1 MRVLVTGATGYVGT
15 AVVRRLQSAGHE
27 VVPFS
32 RATGGDISDAA
43 TVARAMEGVDAAV
56 NLVAILEG
64 SPEQFEQVVAGG
76 ARNVVA
82 AAKAAGVRRLLHMSA
97 IGVTEAHAPLTG
109 YWGGKWRAKQ
119 AVVESGLDWT
129 VFEPSFVF
137 SQGGGAFAEF
147 ERLARL
153 PVVPVIGDGRY
164 RHQPV
169 WLGDVAE
176 AFSRALARPETIG
189 KVYALGGP
197 QVFTFDEL
205 LDEIARV
212 TGRRPHRKV
221 HAPAGF
227 VHLQAKVFLR
237 HLPPPLRVTPDQ
249 ITMLLAGTECD
260 VAPMR
265 EDLGIEP
272 ASIGEAYTRSV

>member
-1 MRVLVTGATGYVGT
+1 MRVLVTGATGYVGS
-15 AVVRRLQSAGHE
+15 AIVRRLQADGHE
-27 VVPFS
+27 VRPFS
-32 RATGGDISDAA
+32 RAAGGDISDPEA
-43 TVARAMEGVDAAV
+43 VARAMHGVEAAV

-64 SPEQFEQVVAGG
+64 SPEQFERVVVGG

-82 AAKAAGVRRLLHMSA
+82 AAQAAGVRRLLHMSA
-97 IGVTEAHAPLTG
+97 LGVTEEHAPLTG
-109 YWGGKWRAKQ
+109 YWGGKWRARQ
-119 AVVESGLDWT
+119 AVVESELDWT

-137 SQGGGAFAEF
+137 SQGGGAFREF
-147 ERLARL
+147 ERLARM
-153 PVVPVIGDGRY
+153 PVVPVIGKGRY

-169 WLGDVAE
+169 WLGDVAA
-176 AFSRALARPETIG
+176 AFSRGLERPETIR
-189 KVYALGGP
+189 KVYPLGGP

-212 TGRRPHRKV
+212 TGHRPHPKM
-221 HAPAGF
+221 HAPAGL
-227 VHLQAKVFLR
+227 VRLQARVLLR

-260 VAPMR
+260 LTPMR

-272 ASIGEAYTRSV
+272 ASIGEAYTRSL

>member
-1 MRVLVTGATGYVGT
+1 MKVLVTGATGYVGS
-15 AVVRRLQSAGHE
+15 AVVRRLEADGHH
-27 VVPFS
+27 VRPFS
-32 RATGGDISDAA
+32 RASGGDIADPAS
-43 TVARAMEGVDAAV
+43 VEEAMDGVDAAV

-64 SPEQFEQVVAGG
+64 TPEQFEQIVAGG

-82 AAKAAGVRRLLHMSA
+82 AADAAGVRRVLHMSA
-97 IGVTEAHAPLTG
+97 LGVTEEHAPRTG

-137 SQGGGAFAEF
+137 SQGGGAFKEF

-153 PVVPVIGDGRY
+153 PVVPVIGNGRY

-169 WLGDVAE
+169 WLGDVAA
-176 AFSRALARPETIG
+176 AFSRALERPETIG
-189 KVYALGGP
+189 KTYPLGGP

-205 LDEIARV
+205 LDELARV
-212 TGRRPHRKV
+212 TGHRAHPKV

-227 VHLQAKVFLR
+227 VSLQAKLLLR

-260 VAPMR
+260 LTPMR
-265 EDLGIEP
+265 EGLGIEP
-272 ASIGEAYTRSV
+272 ASIGEAYTKSV